1 MSNIILKR
9 LLLLLSLFF
18 SIIYLI
24 NGTSYVFHWI
34 DTGGVFYSLVSTQM
48 ISYIIFATLL
58 LFSVYINHF
67 SIRQRYQSLESFIK
81 WVLKYQ
87 TLITTMVILLNEIF
101 AYLTFILINQGDL
114 LFSSTINFGY
124 SVLFVISMNCL
135 SFCIYSFSLDLSTTY
150 LLLIPI
156 YGLSYSISIV
166 AFNELTEVGS
176 LSRILCFLSDSSSV
190 ISKMIPGMILFIT
203 SLSAVLVGRF
213 ILSRQF
219 IR

>member
-114 LFSSTINFGY
+114 LFSSTINLEY
-124 SVLFVISMNCL
+124 SV
-135 SFCIYSFSLDLSTTY
+135 
-150 LLLIPI
+150 
-156 YGLSYSISIV
+156 
-166 AFNELTEVGS
+166 
-176 LSRILCFLSDSSSV
+176 
-190 ISKMIPGMILFIT
+190 
-203 SLSAVLVGRF
+203 
-213 ILSRQF
+213 
-219 IR
+219 

>member
-67 SIRQRYQSLESFIK
+67 SIRQRYQSLESC
-81 WVLKYQ
+81 L
-87 TLITTMVILLNEIF
+87 
-101 AYLTFILINQGDL
+101 
-114 LFSSTINFGY
+114 Y
-124 SVLFVISMNCL
+124 SV
-135 SFCIYSFSLDLSTTY
+135 SLDLSTTY

-190 ISKMIPGMILFIT
+190 VSKMIPGMILFIT

-213 ILSRQF
+213 ILSRRF